1 MIEHDTG
8 NSCQVT
14 YIGGPTALIE
24 VGSLRILTDPT
35 FDAPGE
41 HYWFALGVGSK
52 KTAGPAISAEAVGNI
67 DTVLLSHD
75 NHSDNLDHRG
85 RQMLS
90 QAFQV
95 ITTPSAAKRLGDNT
109 VGLKMWE
116 STRVVAPDGYSVRVI
131 ATPARH
137 GPPGAGVMVGETT
150 GFLLE
155 WAGQQNGVL
164 YISGDTVYY
173 PKLREIGARYRVGV
187 GLLHMGGARF
197 NITGPLRYSM
207 RASDASR
214 LASDLRMRTVLPI
227 HYEDWGHF
235 REDPSHIKTAF
246 DLSDDPTRLR
256 WLKRG
261 EPVRVEV

>member
-1 MIEHDTG
+1 MIEHETG
-8 NSCQVT
+8 ISCQVT
-14 YIGGPTALIE
+14 YIGGPTVLIE

-41 HYWFALGVGSK
+41 RYWFALGVGSK
-52 KTAGPAISAEAVGNI
+52 KTAGPSVSAEAVGDI
-67 DTVLLSHD
+67 DAVLLSHD
-75 NHSDNLDHRG
+75 NHGDNLDHRG
-85 RQMLS
+85 REVLS

-109 VGLKMWE
+109 AGLKTWE
-116 STRVVAPDGYSVRVI
+116 STRVVAPDGYSLRVR

-137 GPPGAGVMVGETT
+137 GLPGAGVLVGETT

-155 WAGQQNGVL
+155 WAGQQHGAM

-173 PKLREIGARYRVGV
+173 RRLAEIGARYRVGV

-197 NITGPLRYSM
+197 NVTGPLRYSM
-207 RASDASR
+207 RARDATR
-214 LASDLRMRTVLPI
+214 LATQLRLKTVLPI

-235 REDPSHIKTAF
+235 REDPSQIKTAF

-261 EPVRVEV
+261 ESVRVEV